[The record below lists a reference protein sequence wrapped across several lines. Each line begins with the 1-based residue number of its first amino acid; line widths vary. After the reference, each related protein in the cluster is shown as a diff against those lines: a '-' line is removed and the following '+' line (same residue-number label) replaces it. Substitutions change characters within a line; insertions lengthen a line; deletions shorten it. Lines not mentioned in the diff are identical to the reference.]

1 MILGGSILEEK
12 IVPSSIHFEQQRWR
26 WFSQLQSEIGEKKP
40 CMVRIGPAV
49 VEAGTD
55 ASPAARMDGGLRI
68 LKNVLNKVVSKI
80 CFSY

>member
-26 WFSQLQSEIGEKKP
+26 WFSQLQSEIGEKL

-49 VEAGTD
+49 VEAGTG
-55 ASPAARMDGGLRI
+55 ASPAARVDGRLRI
-68 LKNVLNKVVSKI
+68 
-80 CFSY
+80 Y